1 MLNYEKLSDEI
12 SARIKNDRENGFAG
26 NLAFNEV
33 NVVRRDSNKDKANII
48 RTAFIRDID
57 KIIHCPYYNRLLI
70 KHKFSRSIKT
80 TISPVVGCMFNW
92 YHVLPEPLV
101 KRWD

>member
-57 KIIHCPYYNRLLI
+57 KSFIVRTTIAMPI

-80 TISPVVGCMFNW
+80 TTSPDVGCMFSW